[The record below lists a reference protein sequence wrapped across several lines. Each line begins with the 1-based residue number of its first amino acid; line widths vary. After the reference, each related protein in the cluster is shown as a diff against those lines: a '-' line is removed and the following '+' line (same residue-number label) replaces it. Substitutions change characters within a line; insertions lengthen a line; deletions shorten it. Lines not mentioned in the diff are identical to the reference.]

1 MNMQFSFSNKF
12 QYENNLNGYTS
23 TVSITEPQL
32 QNIFHIL
39 DVLLCDPPNYHC
51 RLRNDK
57 DDEIYLCF
65 TILNDISNKQMDY
78 FKDLFRGETN
88 VSPRFLSFIKYI

>member
-39 DVLLCDPPNYHC
+39 DVLLCDPPNY
-51 RLRNDK
+51 LAD
-57 DDEIYLCF
+57 F
-65 TILNDISNKQMDY
+65 VTIRMM
-78 FKDLFRGETN
+78 
-88 VSPRFLSFIKYI
+88 KYICVLQS

>member
-1 MNMQFSFSNKF
+1 MTMQFSFSNKF
-12 QYENNLNGYTS
+12 QYENNLNGYSS

-32 QNIFHIL
+32 QNILHIL

-65 TILNDISNKQMDY
+65 TILNDI
-78 FKDLFRGETN
+78 
-88 VSPRFLSFIKYI
+88 

>member
-39 DVLLCDPPNYHC
+39 DVLLCA
-51 RLRNDK
+51 RR
-57 DDEIYLCF
+57 I
-65 TILNDISNKQMDY
+65 TIADFVTIRMM
-78 FKDLFRGETN
+78 
-88 VSPRFLSFIKYI
+88 KYICVLQS